1 MENFKEIAEKCLAG
15 ELSGTFVTA
24 FDNNWHSSYL
34 QRYAILGHEMPE
46 QYVLGPGIIYNDRG
60 QCTSNEKVKIV
71 DFIPDTMKD
80 FKEIAEKCLAGKLS
94 GTFILHNGEKKHV
107 SKKDQTIH
115 KDYLD
120 PYSPYIIG
128 NRKYSRCGVILPISN
143 NENPYDIVDFIPDDI
158 TQRKIE
164 INIPEGKVPV
174 MEQTEKGVVITW
186 KEHELT
192 YTELLNEFRNNLNCI
207 HTNFV
212 NSASQAFYKKVEVI
226 RKLTNIRN
234 YFGGDK
240 PTNSWIITIDSAL
253 RPFVIKNPKPYRE
266 TCFIYFDTQEHA
278 QMAIN
283 MLGDELKYLF
293 ESW

>member
-46 QYVLGPGIIYNDRG
+46 QYVLGPGVIYNKLG
-60 QCTSNEKVKIV
+60 QCESRKEVKI
-71 DFIPDTMKD
+71 I
-80 FKEIAEKCLAGKLS
+80 
-94 GTFILHNGEKKHV
+94 
-107 SKKDQTIH
+107 
-115 KDYLD
+115 
-120 PYSPYIIG
+120 
-128 NRKYSRCGVILPISN
+128 
-143 NENPYDIVDFIPDDI
+143 DFIPDDMQKQI
-158 TQRKIE
+158 KID
-164 INIPEGKVPV
+164 IPEGKVPV

-207 HTNFV
+207 HTNFI

-283 MLGDELKYLF
+283 MLGDELKHLF
-293 ESW
+293 EPW

>member
-24 FDNNWHSSYL
+24 FDKNWHSSYL

-46 QYVLGPGIIYNDRG
+46 QYVLGPGVIYNEIG
-60 QCTSNEKVKIV
+60 QCESRKEVRII
-71 DFIPDTMKD
+71 DFIPDNMQK
-80 FKEIAEKCLAGKLS
+80 
-94 GTFILHNGEKKHV
+94 
-107 SKKDQTIH
+107 
-115 KDYLD
+115 
-120 PYSPYIIG
+120 
-128 NRKYSRCGVILPISN
+128 
-143 NENPYDIVDFIPDDI
+143 
-158 TQRKIE
+158 KIE
-164 INIPEGKVPV
+164 IDIPEGKVPV

-186 KEHELT
+186 KEKELT
-192 YTELLNEFRNNLNCI
+192 YDGIINEIAGGPKHIIGFSYNVIND
-207 HTNFV
+207 TT
-212 NSASQAFYKKVEVI
+212 SSTPFYRKVDVL
-226 RKLTNIRN
+226 RKLINIRN

-293 ESW
+293 EPW

>member
-1 MENFKEIAEKCLAG
+1 MENFKEIAEKCFAG
-15 ELSGTFVTA
+15 ELSGTFVLR
-24 FDNNWHSSYL
+24 DNRTLHSKCLIKMKGCLCPYYIDGYYYSDNGNCYIRHL
-34 QRYAILGHEMPE
+34 RQ
-46 QYVLGPGIIYNDRG
+46 QNND
-60 QCTSNEKVKIV
+60 VI
-71 DFIPDTMKD
+71 DFISDNMQK
-80 FKEIAEKCLAGKLS
+80 
-94 GTFILHNGEKKHV
+94 
-107 SKKDQTIH
+107 
-115 KDYLD
+115 
-120 PYSPYIIG
+120 
-128 NRKYSRCGVILPISN
+128 
-143 NENPYDIVDFIPDDI
+143 
-158 TQRKIE
+158 KIE
-164 INIPEGKVPV
+164 IDIPEGKVPV

-207 HTNFV
+207 HTNFI

-240 PTNSWIITIDSAL
+240 LTNSWIITIDSAL

-293 ESW
+293 EPW